1 MNNSI
6 TKKIGDCE
14 VIIEF
19 NNDCEM
25 PMDTILWLIIESFKE
40 RVKPP
45 VNISM
50 SSQNEGI
57 DLIG

>member
-1 MNNSI
+1 MTKSI
-6 TKKIGDCE
+6 SKKIGDCE
-14 VIIEF
+14 VIIDF

-25 PMDTILWLIIESFKE
+25 AMDTILWLIIESFKE
-40 RVKPP
+40 RIKPP

-50 SSQNEGI
+50 SSHNEGI